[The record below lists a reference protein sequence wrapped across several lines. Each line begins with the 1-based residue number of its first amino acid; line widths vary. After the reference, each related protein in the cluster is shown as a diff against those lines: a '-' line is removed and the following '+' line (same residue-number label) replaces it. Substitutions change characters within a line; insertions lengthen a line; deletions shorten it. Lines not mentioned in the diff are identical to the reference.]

1 MATKLAILHYDSA
14 FLIKFCTMKVQF
26 VSKIARPAG
35 DFCTG
40 IGHHQAWKALWN
52 AALEFQ
58 ILHTAA
64 IALSFG
70 HSAGAGWI
78 KPSVRIDGWARE
90 GVIGCDHTILALEF
104 AKRIAND

>member
-1 MATKLAILHYDSA
+1 LGLDSG
-14 FLIKFCTMKVQF
+14 
-26 VSKIARPAG
+26 AG
-35 DFCTG
+35 LFGG
-40 IGHHQAWKALWN
+40 IRDTESGQTLWN

-58 ILHTAA
+58 ILHTAV